1 MIQFNNHNISA
12 IEYNGHTIKKVYGA
26 CSNNPVWEYSEPTP
40 TPTYNFRWSAHT
52 ASDGDAY
59 KDCSTA
65 DVMTHETSSMSRADM
80 TFAVPSTNGITSLV
94 IGDCTNEV
102 EQAMCNAMTGLTSV
116 YISDSVTGFTGGEF
130 NGCSSLS
137 SVRLP
142 QGITSIPASMFDAC
156 PSLTSITIPSGVITI
171 GNDAF
176 SNAGLTALTIPANV
190 TSIGDEAFFNNQNLR
205 TVTMMSST
213 PPTLGLDVF
222 NNGYGV
228 ITSLTAIRV
237 PQGSLSAYQ
246 NDTSWQYYTNLL
258 VEY

>member
-1 MIQFNNHNISA
+1 MSKYNNYDITGMYYS
-12 IEYNGHTIKKVYGA
+12 GHTIVRAYG
-26 CSNNPVWEYSEPTP
+26 CGGELVFGSEPEPTP

-65 DVMTHETSSMSRADM
+65 DVMSHETSSMSRADM
-80 TFAVPSTNGITSLV
+80 AFAVPSTNGITSLV
-94 IGDCTNEV
+94 IGDCTKEI

-137 SVRLP
+137 TVRLP

-156 PSLTSITIPSGVITI
+156 PSLTSITIPDSVTTI

-228 ITSLTAIRV
+228 ITSLTAIRI

>member
-1 MIQFNNHNISA
+1 MSKYNNYDITGMYYS
-12 IEYNGHTIKKVYGA
+12 GHTIVRAYG
-26 CSNNPVWEYSEPTP
+26 CGGELVFGSEPEPTP

-65 DVMTHETSSMSRADM
+65 DVMSHETSSMTRADM
-80 TFAVPSTNGITSLV
+80 VLAVPSVNEITSLV
-94 IGDCTNEV
+94 IDDCTKEI
-102 EQAMCNAMTGLTSV
+102 ERAMSNAMTGLTSV

-142 QGITSIPASMFDAC
+142 QGITSIPAMMFDGC
-156 PSLTSITIPSGVITI
+156 PSLTSITIPNGVTTI
-171 GNDAF
+171 ANDAF

-190 TSIGDEAFFNNQNLR
+190 TSIGDEAFFDNPNLR

-222 NNGYGV
+222 NLSESPFIN
-228 ITSLTAIRV
+228 LTAIRI

-246 NDTSWQYYTNLL
+246 HDKSW
-258 VEY
+258 